1 MPIKVVPLGVWGLC
15 SVHWWALQWDP
26 SLIWVIPFLGQ
37 DPAFTLQHPAELG
50 LIMVLLAEHWLPGAI
65 GVGVMEG
72 GTMAWEVSGVC
83 H

>member
-1 MPIKVVPLGVWGLC
+1 MGSLLSALVGSAVGSISHLGYPISGAGPGV
-15 SVHWWALQWDP
+15 
-26 SLIWVIPFLGQ
+26 
-37 DPAFTLQHPAELG
+37 HPAELG